1 MNSIKQCRELAGLTQ
16 KEVAIAL
23 KISVQSVSYWETGE
37 RTPSLDNAVAL
48 CELFHCSMNKLLG
61 LAESGAVEKK
71 PPAKGEGLKEKVVN
85 RLDSLSPAQL
95 QRVDDFLSGIEL
107 AQKEP

>member
-1 MNSIKQCRELAGLTQ
+1 MNAIKQCRESAGLTQ

-48 CELFHCSMNKLLG
+48 CELFRCSMNKLLG
-61 LAESGAVEKK
+61 LPESGAVVNK

-85 RLDSLSPAQL
+85 RLDSLTPQEL
-95 QRVDDFLSGIEL
+95 QRVDDFLSGIQ
-107 AQKEP
+107 AGQKEP